1 MDETAEIAEETAP
14 TRNAGPLPGSRPWR
28 PSVWGP
34 MALLAAHAVFALLF
48 NPIGAN
54 GPDSQ
59 ALMGLLVGALF
70 SQPMM
75 CAWWAAWSTTPLVW
89 RAPTGIAAL
98 VLMLLLISL
107 REWEPTLALLYTI
120 VGLAFW
126 AVFAV
131 LRWRTSW
138 RLATADTARLGQ
150 DPAAETQFG
159 IRFLMGWTTV
169 VAALCVL
176 AKAVSFSSGRMGP
189 TALVILGYAVVYTLL
204 VAPAPTAVQ
213 LVLAGNINRR
223 KVLAVALVTVA
234 CVVGSATLATTID
247 RGPGFREALKL
258 FFLISLGGIAGGAA
272 SAVVL
277 RWSGY
282 RMVREVT

>member
-1 MDETAEIAEETAP
+1 MDENAEIAEETAP
-14 TRNAGPLPGSRPWR
+14 TPEAAPWQLAL
-28 PSVWGP
+28 WGP
-34 MALLAAHAVFALLF
+34 MALLGAHGVFALVF
-48 NPIGAN
+48 NPLHDD

-59 ALMGLLVGALF
+59 ALMAALVGGLF

-126 AVFAV
+126 VVFAV
-131 LRWRTSW
+131 LRRRTSW
-138 RLATADTARLGQ
+138 RLATADTADLGQ

-189 TALVILGYAVVYTLL
+189 SALQVLGYAVVYTLL
-204 VAPAPTAVQ
+204 VAPAPSAVQ
-213 LVLAGNINRR
+213 LALAGNINRR
-223 KVLAVALVTVA
+223 KVITVALVTVA
-234 CVVGSATLATTID
+234 CVVGSATLATSID
-247 RGPGFREALKL
+247 RGPGFGEALKM
-258 FFLISLGGIAGGAA
+258 FFWISLGAIAGGAA
-272 SAVVL
+272 SAVAL
-277 RWSGY
+277 RLSGY
-282 RMVREVT
+282 RMVRAVS